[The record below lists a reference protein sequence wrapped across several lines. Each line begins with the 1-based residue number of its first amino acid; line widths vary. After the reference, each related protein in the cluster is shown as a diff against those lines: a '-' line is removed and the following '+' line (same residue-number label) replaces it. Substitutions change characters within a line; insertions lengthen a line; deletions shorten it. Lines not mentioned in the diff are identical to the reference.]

1 MSGFILIEP
10 MTGVEP
16 VTSSLPR
23 KHSTPE
29 LHRLAQKRAGDE
41 IRTRDPQLGRLT
53 LYQLSY
59 SRFLDVGREGFEPS
73 KAKPTD
79 LQSALV
85 DRLSISPYLLFKK
98 SR

>member
-1 MSGFILIEP
+1 

-23 KHSTPE
+23 KRSTTE
-29 LHRLAQKRAGDE
+29 LHRQKRARDG

-59 SRFLDVGREGFEPS
+59 SRQFINFVGRTGFEPV
-73 KAKPTD
+73 KAKPAD

-85 DRLSISPYLLFKK
+85 DRLSISPIKK
-98 SR
+98 EPIEGLEPTTC